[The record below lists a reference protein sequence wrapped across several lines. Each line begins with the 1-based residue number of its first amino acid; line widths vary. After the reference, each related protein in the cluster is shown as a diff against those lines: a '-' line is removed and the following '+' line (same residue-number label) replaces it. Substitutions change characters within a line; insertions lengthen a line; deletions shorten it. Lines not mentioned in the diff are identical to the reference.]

1 MLVQPKVNTE
11 MNPLYKLLQLTA
23 TRSIFSKTCRVTKV
37 AYGGTQRQIF
47 FNGFCKIKVYWKAFT
62 SLFVLPQLT
71 DPESLGHVYKITI
84 IA

>member
-37 AYGGTQRQIF
+37 AYGGTQRQKI
-47 FNGFCKIKVYWKAFT
+47 FNGFCKIKVYLESFHK
-62 SLFVLPQLT
+62 FVRFASI
-71 DPESLGHVYKITI
+71 D
-84 IA
+84 